1 MGAAIGLSSSSLFL
15 LSAGVSAIGTIS
27 SIRAQQAALQRQN
40 KRIEQERLAAKLKA
54 LEEENARTIKFNND
68 IANNLAFQSVS
79 GYYDDS
85 MSYTN
90 INKQA
95 KKNMLKDIGNIRL
108 AGKSVNVK
116 YDQMIL
122 ENKFKSEDLTFGGY
136 TSVLAGLTTGYANY
150 KYYKT

>member
-40 KRIEQERLAAKLKA
+40 KRIEQERLGAKLKA
-54 LEEENARTIKFNND
+54 LEEENARTIAFNND

-90 INKQA
+90 IN
-95 KKNMLKDIGNIRL
+95 LSLIHI
-108 AGKSVNVK
+108 
-116 YDQMIL
+116 
-122 ENKFKSEDLTFGGY
+122 
-136 TSVLAGLTTGYANY
+136 
-150 KYYKT
+150 